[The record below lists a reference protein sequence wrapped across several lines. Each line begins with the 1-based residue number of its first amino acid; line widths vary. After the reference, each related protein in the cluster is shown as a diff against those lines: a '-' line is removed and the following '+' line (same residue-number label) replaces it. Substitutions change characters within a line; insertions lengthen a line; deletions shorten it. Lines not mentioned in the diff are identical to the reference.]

1 VTEENDM
8 SATEKPSGKTVIPYG
23 ALQNH
28 LQDNKLLASP
38 AELHGNLTGQL
49 LVNPA
54 LAGEHWQHMVLE
66 DYGFEENPG
75 PGLKTVLD
83 AFFEMTRDRLQRDDF
98 SFDLL
103 LPDEG
108 ELGQRVASL
117 ANWVNAFLSG
127 LALGGLKS
135 EKGLSADSREFLRDL
150 AEIARLDDQVEENQG
165 EEADLMELQ
174 EYVRAGVML
183 LADDLRQVP
192 VAAGTGP
199 LGMPPSK
206 RPN

>member
-1 VTEENDM
+1 M

>member
-1 VTEENDM
+1 M

-23 ALQNH
+23 ALQKH